1 MIMGTQLSNS
11 VAECELGAVHDSMYL
26 GSTISFNL
34 FLDVVLERSI
44 GRASIILDDAKINGL
59 TLCYTRHGPA
69 VAFLLLLTLLYLC

>member
-26 GSTISFNL
+26 GSTISFNF

-44 GRASIILDDAKINGL
+44 GRASIILDDAKIN
-59 TLCYTRHGPA
+59 
-69 VAFLLLLTLLYLC
+69 